1 LTGNSKNAD
10 SAKTSFQAAT
20 NATMKKSSINLFAR
34 NATTVFSQLSTD
46 LDVQDA
52 KTTGKSMM
60 KRKEN
65 VCHVQSISHSVADAR
80 LKKENSSVTNA

>member
-20 NATMKKSSINLFAR
+20 NATMKKSSINLFAQ

-60 KRKEN
+60 KRKKN
-65 VCHVQSISHSVADAR
+65 VCLVQSISHSVADAR